1 MDRPDES
8 RRDTAALGGAPGRI
22 EVHVGTLRQLF
33 NSMDP
38 SPFRDRDLDPKVDDY
53 IVDWARET
61 PAGQPLGLVVHLSH
75 QDAHGDD
82 TSLLRQAVREYFSER
97 AASERRNLRRLLR
110 TGRISLAIGMLFL
123 AVAIILGDLVSGL
136 VGRYDY
142 GEIIAH
148 SLLIGGWVALWRP
161 IEIFLYDWWP
171 IRAEARLYDRLSAM
185 SVELVS
191 ARASTGG

>member
-1 MDRPDES
+1 MDRPPDEPQGN
-8 RRDTAALGGAPGRI
+8 TAAHGAAPELI

-38 SPFRDRDLDPKVDDY
+38 SPFRDRDLDPRVDDY
-53 IVDWARET
+53 IVEWARET
-61 PAGQPLGLVVHLSH
+61 PASQPLGLVVHLSH
-75 QDAHGDD
+75 QEAHVED
-82 TSLLRQAVREYFSER
+82 TTLLQQAVREYFTER

-110 TGRISLAIGMLFL
+110 TGRISLVIGILFL
-123 AVAIILGDLVSGL
+123 GVAIVLGDLVSGL

-185 SVELVS
+185 SVRLVS
-191 ARASTGG
+191 GRVATA

>member
-1 MDRPDES
+1 VSADEAAS
-8 RRDTAALGGAPGRI
+8 RELPRELI

-38 SPFRDRDLDPKVDDY
+38 SPFRDRDLDPRVDEY
-53 IVDWARET
+53 IVEWAREVS
-61 PAGQPLGLVVHLSH
+61 PQRRLGLVVHLSH
-75 QDAHGDD
+75 SAVRSED
-82 TSLLRQAVREYFSER
+82 TALLQQAVHEYFQGR
-97 AASERRNLRRLLR
+97 AESERRSLRRLLR
-110 TGRISLAIGMLFL
+110 TGRISLVIGLLFL
-123 AVAIILGDLVSGL
+123 AVAMVLGDLVSGL

-171 IRAEARLYDRLSAM
+171 IRAEAQLYDRLSAM
-185 SVELVS
+185 SVRLVDATAA
-191 ARASTGG
+191 AR

>member
-1 MDRPDES
+1 V
-8 RRDTAALGGAPGRI
+8 TAEPAAGAPSCELI

-38 SPFRDRDLDPKVDDY
+38 SPFRDRDLDPKVDEY
-53 IVDWARET
+53 IVDWAREVSS
-61 PAGQPLGLVVHLSH
+61 QRPLGLVVHLSH
-75 QDAHGDD
+75 APVRSEDAA
-82 TSLLRQAVREYFSER
+82 LLQQAVREYFHER
-97 AASERRNLRRLLR
+97 AASARRSLRRLFR
-110 TGRISLAIGMLFL
+110 TGRISLLIGVLFL
-123 AVAIILGDLVSGL
+123 AAAMILGDLVSGL

-185 SVELVS
+185 SVRLVD
-191 ARASTGG
+191 AGAAA